1 MFTNIKDEYQ
11 ILDDMMELTVVDTTK
26 SVGGL
31 LYDALAPCA
40 NQLAEQYMEIRS
52 NLARSFV
59 EYSDS
64 EYLDMKAKEFGL
76 ERKDANKAVATV
88 EFNGLKGTVI
98 PVGFSVKS
106 KSGLTYKTTEEL
118 TIGSSEVVVGT
129 VEAENTGT
137 AYNIAINQITEI
149 PVTLTGLFTVNNIVE
164 ATGGSEI
171 EEDDSLR
178 ERILDKMQNPAASGN
193 ANHYKLWAMTNAGV
207 GDAKVHPI
215 WNGPGTVKV
224 TLVDTNK
231 YPANAETVKEV
242 YDYIESERPIG
253 ATVTVVPA
261 DKRYI
266 NISVTVVT
274 NDGTDI
280 SAIQEKLE
288 EKVIS
293 YLKDIAFTTNYVSI
307 AKIGSLILS
316 IDGVLDYD
324 VLKLND
330 KPNNVSVAPTEVA
343 IIGEV
348 IVNG

>member
-11 ILDDMMELTVVDTTK
+11 ILDDMMELTIVDTDK
-26 SVGGL
+26 NVGSI

-59 EYSDS
+59 QYSDS

-76 ERKDANKAVATV
+76 ERKQANKAVATV
-88 EFNGLKGTVI
+88 EFRGLEGTVI
-98 PVGFSVKS
+98 PIGFSVKS
-106 KSGLTYKTTEEL
+106 KDGLTYKTTETL
-118 TIGSSEVVVGT
+118 TIGISGVIEGN

-137 AYNIAINQITEI
+137 SYNIAINQITEI
-149 PVTLTGLFTVNNIVE
+149 PVALVGLISVSNIVE

-171 EEDDSLR
+171 EDDDTLR
-178 ERILDKMQNPAASGN
+178 YRILDKVQNPAASGN

-215 WNGPGTVKV
+215 WNGPGTVKI
-224 TLVDTNK
+224 TIVDTNK

-242 YDYIESERPIG
+242 YDYIEQERPIG

-266 NISVTVVT
+266 NVSVTIVT
-274 NDGTDI
+274 EDGTDVG
-280 SAIQEKLE
+280 AIQDKIE
-288 EKVIS
+288 ESVVS
-293 YLKDIAFTTNYVSI
+293 YLKDIAFNTNYVSI
-307 AKIGSLILS
+307 AKIGSLILG
-316 IDGVLDYD
+316 IDGVIDYD
-324 VLKLND
+324 MLKLNNRS
-330 KPNNVSVAPTEVA
+330 NNVSIAPTEVA

>member
-11 ILDDMMELTVVDTTK
+11 ILNDMMELTVVDTTK
-26 SVGGL
+26 SAGGL

-40 NQLAEQYMEIRS
+40 NQLAEQYIEIRS

-64 EYLDMKAKEFGL
+64 EYLDLKAKEFGL
-76 ERKDANKAVATV
+76 SRKEANKAVATV
-88 EFNGLKGTVI
+88 EFTGLEGTII
-98 PVGFSVKS
+98 PMGFSVKS
-106 KSGLTYKTTEEL
+106 RAGLTYKTTEQLE
-118 TIGSSEVVVGT
+118 IGRGGT
-129 VEAENTGT
+129 VTGNVEAEGTGP
-137 AYNIAINQITEI
+137 AYNTAINQITEI
-149 PVTLTGLFTVNNIVE
+149 PVALVGLMAVNNTVE

-178 ERILDKMQNPAASGN
+178 DRILDKVQNPAASGN

-207 GDAKVHPI
+207 GDVKVHPI

-231 YPANAETVKEV
+231 YPANAQTVKEV

-266 NISVTVVT
+266 NLEVTIVT

-280 SAIQEKLE
+280 GEIKEKIE
-288 EKVIS
+288 ESLSS
-293 YLKDIAFTTNYVSI
+293 YLKEIAFKTNYVSI

-324 VLKLND
+324 MLKLNNTS
-330 KPNNVSVAPTEVA
+330 NNVSIAPTEVA

-348 IVNG
+348 VVNG